1 MYLERNRSEGLG
13 SRSGNDL
20 CDALSTCWVINLLR
34 TLADT
39 VAQGLTGIHDCIDD
53 KRNSVPAHGEERTVV
68 PFEFQELPQAS
79 VSSR

>member
-20 CDALSTCWVINLLR
+20 CDALSTCWVTNLLR

-39 VAQGLTGIHDCIDD
+39 VARKD
-53 KRNSVPAHGEERTVV
+53 
-68 PFEFQELPQAS
+68 
-79 VSSR
+79 